1 MTVVKNSPLIQ
12 NHINNSDP
20 DPTTTS
26 LICGLRGHAHAIR
39 VPWKMFT
46 VNVDLIIWCWW
57 QLYQW
62 SHKGD
67 AGYSSGRE
75 SVTAQEDLWHQ
86 SLLKKDPLSSAPGP
100 FILHFNG
107 LRVEVPSLA
116 MSPLCRSERTEPIR
130 CLFGRC
136 LDTHPNG
143 ITAFHPCRG
152 SIWLVFVRLTLL
164 FITSI
169 LYLAPWKK
177 YHNLAVRG
185 TSLLLQECGK
195 NRPDST
201 AINIYNYGRA
211 FASIVSVLSLSAVL
225 VLSYGFA
232 ELCCH
237 NTICMLTFSANL

>member
-1 MTVVKNSPLIQ
+1 MLMTTLPMISQRWRGLFFRTRERDSTGRPLAPKSI
-12 NHINNSDP
+12 
-20 DPTTTS
+20 
-26 LICGLRGHAHAIR
+26 
-39 VPWKMFT
+39 
-46 VNVDLIIWCWW
+46 
-57 QLYQW
+57 
-62 SHKGD
+62 
-67 AGYSSGRE
+67 
-75 SVTAQEDLWHQ
+75 
-86 SLLKKDPLSSAPGP
+86 KKDPLSSAPGP

-164 FITSI
+164 FIISI
-169 LYLAPWKK
+169 LYLTPWKK
-177 YHNLAVRG
+177 YYNLAVRG

-201 AINIYNYGRA
+201 PINIYNCGRA
-211 FASIVSVLSLSAVL
+211 FASIVSVLSLSARL

-237 NTICMLTFSANL
+237 NTICMLKFSANLKEVGINAIQLLYKKQLCKAHNGCY